1 MREYDLIIIGSGS
14 GNSVV
19 TPDHDQWKIAIVE
32 KGVFGGTCL
41 NRGCIPSKMLVH
53 VADTVTQIAD
63 SHLLGI
69 NAQVNEVHWEDI
81 RKRIFSRIDLIA
93 TGGKDYRE
101 NLPHVDVYNGQ
112 ARFTGPNTV
121 DIDGTQ
127 IHGKQIVIATG
138 ATPHIPKI
146 DGLETSGFHTSDTI
160 MRIDTIPE
168 RLTIIGGGYIA
179 CEMAHIFSG
188 LGADVT
194 MVVRGAK
201 LLRFEDREIS
211 KRFTDIF
218 GHKVTLH
225 LSATVEKMSR
235 DEIGNLNLLCHSN
248 NKFFNFESDEVL
260 IATGR
265 TPSTSGMDLESAGI
279 DIQGGYIVTNEYMRT
294 TLPHV
299 WALGDV
305 TNPNQLKHTANAE
318 ARAVSNNLTFPDRLT
333 AVDLDPIPHAV
344 FTNPQVASV
353 GSTEQELQA
362 LNADYIVAIQE
373 YSGIAYGW
381 ALEDSSSF
389 CKLIADPH
397 TGYLLGAHIVGPQA
411 STLIHQLIQG
421 MKFNRTVHELASDFL
436 YIHPALNEVIENA
449 LLKASNA
456 CSQAR

>member
-1 MREYDLIIIGSGS
+1 VKEYDLIIIGSGS
-14 GNSVV
+14 GNSVI

-53 VADTVTQIAD
+53 VADTVTQIVD

-69 NAQVNEVHWEDI
+69 NAQVTEVHWEDI
-81 RKRIFSRIDLIA
+81 RKRIFSRIDHIA
-93 TGGKDYRE
+93 TGGRDYRE
-101 NLPHVDVYNGQ
+101 NLPHVDVYNGH
-112 ARFTGPNTV
+112 AKFTGPNTV
-121 DIDGTQ
+121 KIGETQ
-127 IHGKQIVIATG
+127 IYGRQIVIATG
-138 ATPHIPKI
+138 ATPHTPEI
-146 DGLETSGFHTSDTI
+146 DGLEASGFHTSDTI
-160 MRIDTIPE
+160 MRVDAIPE

-194 MVVRGAK
+194 MVVRGPK
-201 LLRFEDREIS
+201 LLRFEDQEIS

-218 GHKVTLH
+218 GDKVTLH
-225 LSATVEKMSR
+225 LNATVEKMSR
-235 DEIGNLNLLCHSN
+235 NEIGNLNLLCHSN
-248 NKFFNFESDEVL
+248 HDLFDFDSNEVL

-265 TPSTSGMDLESAGI
+265 TPSTSGMDLESVGI
-279 DIQGGYIVTNEYMRT
+279 EIQSGYIVTNEHMRT
-294 TLPHV
+294 SLPHV

-318 ARAVSNNLTFPDRLT
+318 ARAVSNNLTFPDSLI

-362 LNADYIVAIQE
+362 LSADYIVAIQE
-373 YSGIAYGW
+373 YSEIAYGW

-389 CKLIADPH
+389 CKLIADPS

-456 CSQAR
+456 CSQGR